1 VAVKPGNSL
10 RLRFILLLA
19 VGALLR
25 LLLVAGSP
33 TPFGYV
39 FDFYHEAIQHS
50 WNTGSLPRAE
60 DCWQCYHPPLFYL
73 VGLAFYGLG
82 RAIGGTDA
90 AGLRALGVLP
100 LACGVALAWACWAL
114 MRRFRLDSAERL
126 LAFALVLAFPCLFI
140 STFGVEADILVSAL
154 LAWALVVLVRLDA
167 ANAWRPAGRPA
178 PWLACTTLGALA
190 GLAAATKYN
199 GLVALATAGVVQFR
213 VLFHGLVRRRGAV
226 RAIQCG
232 LVILSVAL
240 ALASWKYIDNARTRG
255 TPMFANGWA
264 SQGFSVRDKKAYWGQ
279 YEFTTLRMGD
289 LGRLAAGAW
298 PRVQMTR
305 LPFYNSVPTSL
316 HAQAWGDMGFFS
328 QPGRHGDISQPYPD
342 RHIPPWLTV
351 SVLWLGLL
359 PTLLAVVG
367 FAATLA
373 RRSFFTV
380 HVFTAVTFAA
390 YVFWFVSQE
399 LWALKAKYIL
409 FLLPAYAVYAV
420 MGTRWVRRRLGRAAH
435 RAVTIALVA
444 LAVLAHLW
452 CLKFALG

>member
-1 VAVKPGNSL
+1 MRPGNPL
-10 RLRFILLLA
+10 RLGFILLLA
-19 VGALLR
+19 AGALLR

-39 FDFYHEAIQHS
+39 FDFYHEAIQHFWS
-50 WNTGSLPRAE
+50 AGRLPRAE

-73 VGLAFYGLG
+73 AGLPLYALG
-82 RAIGGTDA
+82 RAAGGADA
-90 AGLRALGVLP
+90 AGLRVLGVLP
-100 LACGVALAWACWAL
+100 LACGVALAWACWVL
-114 MRRFRLDSAERL
+114 MRRFRLRPGERF
-126 LAFALVLAFPCLFI
+126 LAMALVLAFPCLFI

-167 ANAWRPAGRPA
+167 ANAWCPVDRRA
-178 PWLACTTLGALA
+178 PLPSCTLLGVLA

-199 GLVALATAGVVQFR
+199 GLVALATAGAVQLR
-213 VLFHGLVRRRGAV
+213 ALAAGVPRHRGAV
-226 RAIQCG
+226 RAVQCG
-232 LVILSVAL
+232 LLVLGVAL
-240 ALASWKYIDNARTRG
+240 AIASWKYIDNARTRG

-289 LGRLAAGAW
+289 LARLAAGAW

-351 SVLWLGLL
+351 AVLWLGLL
-359 PTLLAVVG
+359 PTLLAAIG

-373 RRSFFTV
+373 RRSFFAV
-380 HVFTAVTFAA
+380 HAFTLVTLAA
-390 YVFWFVSQE
+390 YLFWFVSQE

-409 FLLPAYAVYAV
+409 FLLPAYAVYAA
-420 MGTRWVRRRLGRAAH
+420 MGARWVRCRLGRAAH
-435 RAVTIALVA
+435 GAVTVALIA